1 MGYGGY
7 LKELLG
13 PLGVYDLSEGSLSGG
28 ELEAAGAALDGC
40 GAAVERAE
48 RDT

>member
-7 LKELLG
+7 LKELLE

-28 ELEAAGAALDGC
+28 EL
-40 GAAVERAE
+40 
-48 RDT
+48 